1 MVDQKDNANGVH
13 EDIRDRHLL
22 PDEPKVRKS
31 LKYGAAGLLG
41 LGVVGMWSNNLERS
55 GQINNL
61 EKERTVLDSRV
72 LELEGNLGENSSRI
86 EQYESEIASLKTS
99 VDSASK
105 ACLLY
110 TSPSPRDK
118 RQSRMPSSA

>member
-61 EKERTVLDSRV
+61 EKERTVLDLS
-72 LELEGNLGENSSRI
+72 LI
-86 EQYESEIASLKTS
+86 HISEPTRP
-99 VDSASK
+99 
-105 ACLLY
+105 Y
-110 TSPSPRDK
+110 
-118 RQSRMPSSA
+118 